1 MTHPTCDLSDN
12 VPDEL
17 VPDPQV
23 AREFN
28 VSLMTLWRWDR
39 DPKLAESGWEPPV
52 KIRTRNY
59 RRRRPLEK
67 FKVALRNFGI
77 TALRGSPRS
86 NGARPPTWIGMN
98 SVQSS
103 NAGAVAQ
110 WMSQYGSTRRPAS
123 AS

>member
-23 AREFN
+23 AHEFN

-39 DPKLAESGWEPPV
+39 DPKLAELGWEPPV

-67 FKVALRNFGI
+67 FKVALG
-77 TALRGSPRS
+77 TSASSPLGGSPD
-86 NGARPPTWIGMN
+86 
-98 SVQSS
+98 
-103 NAGAVAQ
+103 
-110 WMSQYGSTRRPAS
+110 
-123 AS
+123 

>member
-1 MTHPTCDLSDN
+1 MTHPTCDLPDN

-39 DPKLAESGWEPPV
+39 DPELAELGWEPPV

-59 RRRRPLEK
+59 RRRRPL
-67 FKVALRNFGI
+67 AWPRRLRERRWRRAAADLSVVGI
-77 TALRGSPRS
+77 ARGMSCHSPVPVL
-86 NGARPPTWIGMN
+86 AT
-98 SVQSS
+98 
-103 NAGAVAQ
+103 
-110 WMSQYGSTRRPAS
+110 
-123 AS
+123 

>member
-12 VPDEL
+12 APDEL
-17 VPDPQV
+17 VPDPQA

-28 VSLMTLWRWDR
+28 VTLMTLWRWDH
-39 DPKLAESGWEPPV
+39 DPQLAESGWEPPV

-77 TALRGSPRS
+77 TALRG
-86 NGARPPTWIGMN
+86 GAPID
-98 SVQSS
+98 
-103 NAGAVAQ
+103 
-110 WMSQYGSTRRPAS
+110 RRA
-123 AS
+123 AAA

>member
-1 MTHPTCDLSDN
+1 MTHPTCDLPDN

-28 VSLMTLWRWDR
+28 VSLMTLWRWDH
-39 DPKLAESGWEPPV
+39 DPELAELGWEPPV

-77 TALRGSPRS
+77 TALRGEPRLT
-86 NGARPPTWIGMN
+86 GARPPRDDG
-98 SVQSS
+98 
-103 NAGAVAQ
+103 
-110 WMSQYGSTRRPAS
+110 RRE
-123 AS
+123 

>member
-1 MTHPTCDLSDN
+1 MTHPTYDLPDN

-28 VSLMTLWRWDR
+28 VSLMTLWRWDH
-39 DPKLAESGWEPPV
+39 DPELAELGWEPPV

-67 FKVALRNFGI
+67 ACRSSRGCARRSEFDLCWRELAIVAK
-77 TALRGSPRS
+77 ALAGGRDVNEIGLMRDIAQRTVAVLAHHPR
-86 NGARPPTWIGMN
+86 R
-98 SVQSS
+98 
-103 NAGAVAQ
+103 
-110 WMSQYGSTRRPAS
+110 
-123 AS
+123 

>member
-1 MTHPTCDLSDN
+1 MSPRTPGLSGDA
-12 VPDEL
+12 PDEL

-28 VSLMTLWRWDR
+28 VTLMTLWRWDH
-39 DPKLAESGWEPPV
+39 DPKLAELGWEPPV

-59 RRRRPLEK
+59 RRRRPLET

-86 NGARPPTWIGMN
+86 NGARPPRDTG
-98 SVQSS
+98 
-103 NAGAVAQ
+103 
-110 WMSQYGSTRRPAS
+110 
-123 AS
+123 